1 MPVDEGLQIERKA
14 STLRTM
20 VVDRMR
26 AAICSGRFKPGQ
38 RLVER
43 ELCELIDVSRTSVRE
58 ALRQLEAEGLV
69 ISVPHRGPVVST
81 ISVEEAKQLYAVRA
95 LLEGFA
101 GECFAQH
108 GTDADIA
115 ALGAAVERIED
126 VVARGGDRG
135 ELVEAKTAFYEVLMQ
150 GGGNVFVRQMLGM
163 MHNRITLLRF
173 TSMTQEGRLARSLHE
188 IRAIYHAIAARDGAV
203 ARQACV
209 SHIRAATDVAIAV
222 LAQTEKDAVPG
233 QVSEALVRA

>member
-1 MPVDEGLQIERKA
+1 MPVDDGLQIERKA

-20 VVDRMR
+20 VQDRLR

-69 ISVPHRGPVVST
+69 TSVPHRGPMVST
-81 ISVEEAKQLYAVRA
+81 ISVEEARQLYAVRA

-101 GECFAQH
+101 GECFAEH
-108 GTDADIA
+108 GSDADIE
-115 ALGAAVERIED
+115 ALRATVERLED

-135 ELVEAKTAFYEVLMQ
+135 ELVEVKTAFYAVLMQ
-150 GGGNVFVRQMLGM
+150 GGGNLFVRQMLGM

-173 TSMTQEGRLARSLHE
+173 TSMTQEGRLARSLQE
-188 IRAIYHAIAARDGAV
+188 IKAIYNAIAARDGAA
-203 ARQACV
+203 ARHACV
-209 SHIRAATDVAIAV
+209 SHIQAATDVAIAV
-222 LAQTEKDAVPG
+222 LAQEEASAG
-233 QVSEALVRA
+233 QPPEALLAGA